1 MGKIIAIANQKGGV
15 GKTTTAINLAASL
28 AVLEHPVLVVD
39 MDPQASCT
47 SGLGFY
53 PRTLAY
59 STYELLISKVG
70 IEKVI
75 RNTEVPNLDLLPGS
89 IHLVGAE
96 IELLNV
102 EGREHA
108 LFSTLR
114 SIKHRYDFIIID
126 CPPSL
131 GLLTINA
138 LTAAD
143 SVLIPVQAEYFAL
156 EGLGQLLSTIKKLR
170 RHFNPKLDIEG
181 VLLTLYD
188 SRLRLSK
195 QVAAEIRRYCD
206 PHLFKTVAKR
216 NVRLAEAPSF
226 GKPVLMFDGTST
238 GAKNY
243 FALAREVLEKNAG
256 LLAQSSDTSSTSESI
271 SGKVHQLSL
280 SPGTDGTAHRESA

>member
-1 MGKIIAIANQKGGV
+1 MGKVIAIANQKGGV

-59 STYELLISKVG
+59 STYELLISKAG
-70 IEKVI
+70 PEKVV
-75 RNTEVPNLDLLPGS
+75 RTTEVPNLDLLPGS

-102 EGREHA
+102 KGREHA
-108 LFSTLR
+108 LTSALR
-114 SIKHRYDFIIID
+114 NIKHRYHFVIID

-138 LTAAD
+138 LAAAD

-206 PHLFKTVAKR
+206 PHLFKTVANR

-243 FALAREVLEKNAG
+243 FALAQEVLERNRK
-256 LLAQSSDTSSTSESI
+256 LLSRSSGIHHASASTGGVVHRLSSASE
-271 SGKVHQLSL
+271 
-280 SPGTDGTAHRESA
+280 TDHTKRRESA